1 MALGCKD
8 TDGLQL
14 HIETRSQ
21 GKVKKLDKPTE
32 IVVVLIRYRG
42 YEIGLQKLHQ
52 HQASGAAPGCPGNR
66 GSGAQN

>member
-21 GKVKKLDKPTE
+21 GKVKKKLDKP
-32 IVVVLIRYRG
+32 
-42 YEIGLQKLHQ
+42 
-52 HQASGAAPGCPGNR
+52 
-66 GSGAQN
+66 